1 MYIYIYIYIYIFA
14 LPRIS
19 TMPKVSFDCFE
30 IIDCAFSY
38 FRLQIMEEVHIN
50 WKKSQTQQTC

>member
-1 MYIYIYIYIYIFA
+1 
-14 LPRIS
+14 
-19 TMPKVSFDCFE
+19 MPKKVSFDCSE